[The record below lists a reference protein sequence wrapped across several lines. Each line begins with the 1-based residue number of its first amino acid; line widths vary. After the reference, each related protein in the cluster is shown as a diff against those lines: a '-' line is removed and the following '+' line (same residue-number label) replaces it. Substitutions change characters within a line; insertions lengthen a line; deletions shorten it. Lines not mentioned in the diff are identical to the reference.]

1 MIQRL
6 LSHGYPRFK
15 PFHNVL
21 QWRDSAS
28 TAEGNDDGMP
38 ASSVLSIMTRKYR
51 AEMVLWIIRR
61 LEAEER
67 LWGIKELKQGSG
79 CWQDGIQALY

>member
-1 MIQRL
+1 MTKC
-6 LSHGYPRFK
+6 LSPLF
-15 PFHNVL
+15 L
-21 QWRDSAS
+21 S
-28 TAEGNDDGMP
+28 T
-38 ASSVLSIMTRKYR
+38 MTRKHR